1 MATRPTTTMQA
12 EVLDPEDDMMQ
23 AARSL
28 GELQKTDTNLTITQE
43 RSLFGDIVTAR
54 PMQVLRNEA
63 RILKKIDIMSAAAG
77 TRFFYRY
84 PVVNRR
90 KGTTEF
96 IEGPSVKATD
106 AVLMVYMNAAV
117 ESRTVAIP
125 GDKGGNYIC
134 YSRFCD
140 WENGVSLTM
149 GQLVPRSAT
158 LGGEDEERRQA
169 IAHNVGQ
176 SKSRRNVVNAALGEY
191 AHRAFLAAKNSLV
204 QRIGRDIEKSRRVIG
219 EELVKLGVP
228 NIVARVERVYGR
240 KVSEWLAPD
249 IARVYAEIQAVEDGM
264 SSVDE
269 TWPLEAPPEP
279 RRTDV
284 EDATVGTGAA
294 AVSDRPVADAGP
306 AAAGPSYP
314 PSSPPVSDDPV
325 HTATAALH
333 RDLGDPPKPAAQGD
347 SPVAAPA
354 AGTPTAPP
362 SPPEQQR
369 QSPDLS
375 MPLES
380 WRVDDDVLGQENIIK
395 ALEKLLGLAET
406 LDDYIAIETQNAA
419 RIEKITGVR
428 RANLNNTFRTRRET
442 LS

>member
-294 AVSDRPVADAGP
+294 AVSDRPVAEAGP
-306 AAAGPSYP
+306 AAATVPQADT
-314 PSSPPVSDDPV
+314 PPVSGDPV
-325 HTATAALH
+325 HEATAALH
-333 RDLGDPPKPAAQGD
+333 RDLGNPPKPSAEAD
-347 SPVAAPA
+347 SA
-354 AGTPTAPP
+354 
-362 SPPEQQR
+362 
-369 QSPDLS
+369 DLS

-380 WRVDDDVLGQENIIK
+380 WRIGDDVLGQENIIK